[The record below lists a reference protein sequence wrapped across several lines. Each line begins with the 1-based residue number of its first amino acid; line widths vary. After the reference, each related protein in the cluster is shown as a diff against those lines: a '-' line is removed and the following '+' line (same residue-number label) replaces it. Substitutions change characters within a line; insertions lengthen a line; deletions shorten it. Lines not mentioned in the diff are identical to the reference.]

1 MRMFYSIGGYVK
13 NVCSGVLYYSISI
26 HYIWYLCIYYLVMA
40 VTDVNHVAITI
51 QWLIFTL
58 HVLTLLVKET
68 GPDTFHNILG

>member
-1 MRMFYSIGGYVK
+1 MSAVGYYITRSQSITYGIYV
-13 NVCSGVLYYSISI
+13 YTI
-26 HYIWYLCIYYLVMA
+26 LVMA

-51 QWLIFTL
+51 QWLIFAL